1 MKKLLIKILYTI
13 WIRLAN
19 KNRLPKVCER
29 LNLWI
34 NKLENN
40 E

>member
-1 MKKLLIKILYTI
+1 MKKLLIKVLYTI

-19 KNRLPKVCER
+19 KNRLPKVCEI

-34 NKLENN
+34 NKLEG
-40 E
+40 

>member
-19 KNRLPKVCER
+19 KNRFPKVCER

-34 NKLENN
+34 NKLER
-40 E
+40 

>member
-1 MKKLLIKILYTI
+1 MKNLLIKILYTI
-13 WIRLAN
+13 WVKLAN

-34 NKLENN
+34 NALESK
-40 E
+40 

>member
-1 MKKLLIKILYTI
+1 MKNLLIKILYTI
-13 WIRLAN
+13 WVKLAN

-34 NKLENN
+34 NTLESK
-40 E
+40 

>member
-1 MKKLLIKILYTI
+1 MKKILIKVLYTI
-13 WIRLAN
+13 WIHFAN
-19 KNRLPKVCER
+19 KNQLPKVCER

-34 NKLENN
+34 NKLEN

>member
-1 MKKLLIKILYTI
+1 MKQITIKLLYFI

-34 NKLENN
+34 NKLESK
-40 E
+40 

>member
-1 MKKLLIKILYTI
+1 MKKILIKLLYTL
-13 WIRLAN
+13 WIGLAS

-29 LNLWI
+29 LNVWI
-34 NKLENN
+34 NKLEN